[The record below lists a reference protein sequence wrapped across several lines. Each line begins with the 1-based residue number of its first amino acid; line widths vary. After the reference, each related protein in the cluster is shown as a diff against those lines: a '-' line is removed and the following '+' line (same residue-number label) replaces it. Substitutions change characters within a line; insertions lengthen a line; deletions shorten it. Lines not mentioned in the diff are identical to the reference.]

1 MGFYRT
7 QYSALVGLI
16 DMKTTFCKVYGQFY
30 VIPFIGITHTR
41 KLNGDLE
48 LIIGWGKWELI
59 IGL

>member
-1 MGFYRT
+1 
-7 QYSALVGLI
+7 
-16 DMKTTFCKVYGQFY
+16 MKTTFCKVYGQFY